1 MIEITKKLV
10 IFFKRK
16 EANLEED
23 DGDDSSGGE
32 YWKFADLDDVECW
45 SLDFIPMSNW
55 AHFVHKFTD
64 VLAKLTRRKSE
75 ESSL

>member
-45 SLDFIPMSNW
+45 SLDFIPIGRTLCISSRT
-55 AHFVHKFTD
+55 H
-64 VLAKLTRRKSE
+64 RRSCQSHTKKK
-75 ESSL
+75 